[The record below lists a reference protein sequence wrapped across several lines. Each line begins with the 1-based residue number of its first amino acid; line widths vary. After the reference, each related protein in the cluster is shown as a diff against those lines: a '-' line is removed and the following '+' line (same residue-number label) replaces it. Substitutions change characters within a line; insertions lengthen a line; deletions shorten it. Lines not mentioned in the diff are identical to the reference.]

1 MLREVARELVR
12 KPHDAVSLSQTLNSR
27 KSFTNAS
34 PGLANCYLLIALLHR
49 HVLSRIRGPDVLGAR
64 ADQPVGV
71 ELFDHMRGPAADAG
85 DGEDR
90 REQINVY
97 PQSGVGGSGV
107 EVNVGVEMFFVLDVL
122 LDLRGHTVP
131 LGIRRAP

>member
-12 KPHDAVSLSQTLNSR
+12 KQHHLVSLSQTFNSR
-27 KSFTNAS
+27 KSFTNAA

-49 HVLSRIRGPDVLGAR
+49 HVLIRIRGPDVLGAR
-64 ADQPVGV
+64 ADQPVVV

-97 PQSGVGGSGV
+97 PPSGVGGSGV
-107 EVNVGVEMFFVLDVL
+107 EANLALHMFFVLAVL